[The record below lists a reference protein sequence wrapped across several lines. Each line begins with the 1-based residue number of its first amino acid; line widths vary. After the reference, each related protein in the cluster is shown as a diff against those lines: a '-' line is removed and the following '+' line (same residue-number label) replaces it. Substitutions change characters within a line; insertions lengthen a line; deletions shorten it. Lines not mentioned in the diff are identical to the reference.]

1 MISYQPVPDFL
12 PDGREHRRQIARE
25 VNGLLQGKLNVT
37 VDVTLVA
44 NVASTA
50 IVDARIAAT
59 SAVVPAMALTAH
71 AAAELASGNV
81 YVDGLT
87 KGACVVHH
95 SNNAQTDRTIR
106 FLIIG

>member
-1 MISYQPVPDFL
+1 MSGFQPVPEFL
-12 PDGREHRRQIARE
+12 PDDREHRRQMARQL
-25 VNGLLQGKLNVT
+25 NGLLQGKLNVCL
-37 VDVTLVA
+37 DVTLA
-44 NVASTA
+44 AGAASTTIA
-50 IVDARIAAT
+50 DARIGAV

-71 AAAELASGNV
+71 AAAELAGGNV

-87 KGACVVHH
+87 KGSCVVHH